1 MQGAAWTNILRLIPV
16 DQHDKLVLITHN
28 NTEIHLQG
36 ILHHDRDHMIV
47 RGRLAAST
55 DAGRVFF
62 IPFDQVHYLAF
73 RNPMKESDVL
83 ALLGLDGTPVS
94 PPPAAAAPETAVEDG
109 APESDSQAPASQ
121 SGAIVS
127 GQFAKAA
134 LLERLRRARGQDKG
148 GPKTVTP

>member
-16 DQHDKLVLITHN
+16 DQHAKLVLITHN

-36 ILHHDRDHMIV
+36 ILHQDRDHMIV

-73 RNPMKESDVL
+73 RDPMKESDVL
-83 ALLGLDGTPVS
+83 ALLGLDGTPA
-94 PPPAAAAPETAVEDG
+94 PPPAAAAPETAVEDS
-109 APESDSQAPASQ
+109 APESASQ
-121 SGAIVS
+121 TPANQGVGANS